1 VAGPEGALRS
11 RQPRSNDA
19 NSVRRL
25 SFVCANR
32 STGMAPVCP
41 LPVDAAKVVL
51 PVLLISGIFRA
62 RRERLS
68 VEHMSDIIL
77 ITGANKGIGREAAR
91 RLHELGHTVVIGA
104 RDPERGRAA
113 ADELRVAFVQLDVT
127 DQASVDDAAEHV
139 RATYGRL
146 DVLVNNA
153 GITGTFAPLERTT
166 GAEAQAVL
174 DTNVL
179 GVLRVTNA
187 FVPLL
192 QQSEHA
198 RVVNVSSGVSSLHD
212 TIENGY
218 FDWQIIPPI
227 YAMSKTALNM
237 LTVKYSRALPS
248 MRVNAADPGYT
259 RTDLNGG
266 NGAHDVTEGTDEIVR
281 LATISSDGPTGTV
294 SSSAGPLS
302 W

>member
-1 VAGPEGALRS
+1 M
-11 RQPRSNDA
+11 D
-19 NSVRRL
+19 
-25 SFVCANR
+25 
-32 STGMAPVCP
+32 T
-41 LPVDAAKVVL
+41 
-51 PVLLISGIFRA
+51 IT
-62 RRERLS
+62 
-68 VEHMSDIIL
+68 L
-77 ITGANKGIGREAAR
+77 ITGANKGIGRETAR

-104 RDPERGRAA
+104 RDPERGQAA
-113 ADELRVAFVQLDVT
+113 ADELGVAFVQLDVT
-127 DQASVDDAAEHV
+127 GQASVDAAAQHV
-139 RATYGRL
+139 RTTYGRL

-153 GITGTFAPLERTT
+153 GITGTFAPLEQTT
-166 GAEAQAVL
+166 VEDAQAVL

-192 QQSEHA
+192 QLSDHA
-198 RVVNVSSGVSSLHD
+198 RIVNVSSGVSSLHD

-218 FDWQIIPPI
+218 FDWTIIPPI

-237 LTVKYSRALPS
+237 LTLKYSRALPA

-266 NGAHDVTEGTDEIVR
+266 NGAHDVTEGTNEIIR

-294 SSSAGPLS
+294 SNSARPLP

>member
-1 VAGPEGALRS
+1 LVT
-11 RQPRSNDA
+11 
-19 NSVRRL
+19 
-25 SFVCANR
+25 R
-32 STGMAPVCP
+32 STPSTLVSSTASAS
-41 LPVDAAKVVL
+41 AAV
-51 PVLLISGIFRA
+51 
-62 RRERLS
+62 
-68 VEHMSDIIL
+68 
-77 ITGANKGIGREAAR
+77 
-91 RLHELGHTVVIGA
+91 
-104 RDPERGRAA
+104 
-113 ADELRVAFVQLDVT
+113 
-127 DQASVDDAAEHV
+127 EHV

-153 GITGTFAPLERTT
+153 GITGTFAPLEQAT
-166 GAEAQAVL
+166 AADALAVL

-192 QQSEHA
+192 ELSAHA

-218 FDWQIIPPI
+218 FDWTVVPPV

-237 LTVKYSRALPS
+237 LTLKYSRALPA

-281 LATISSDGPTGTV
+281 LATIAPDGPTGGV
-294 SSSAGPLS
+294 SGTAGPLP